1 MGYYSTMNNCENII
15 NFHVWYCAI
24 KILRTSVDQNI
35 LIHADKIFADRH
47 FCNIVD
53 YVWTSANN

>member
-1 MGYYSTMNNCENII
+1 MNNCENII